1 MIHAKPGCK
10 APSAICLSKMTPIR
24 ASWLLV
30 AALSAGAVYFL
41 GVPAWVTLVT
51 FGCSILP
58 ALSGLI
64 SLKAGSLPRRRS
76 QELEA
81 GLWIVFATAVNASA
95 GAGAMSLFPIG
106 VFTAWQAG
114 DHRLTREM
122 AVFMC
127 VGLALSLLAAAGGLW
142 LHSHEAT
149 IIAIVYGSAGLIQTG
164 CLAVSAGYESRSP
177 PLRYSPLVQQA
188 SADMDLP
195 GRLQRA
201 EARVTRAEEA
211 RRKAENDAA
220 ASRQR
225 LEARTTFFAQTSH
238 ELRTPLNAI
247 VGFAEM
253 MRNQVYGPLP
263 KRYLEYAG
271 LIHEGGRNLSLL
283 VDDVLDLARI
293 ESGRFE
299 ISPELLS
306 LTDHADE
313 AVRFMSAEAARK
325 HIALERTGPDE
336 VEAYADVKAVR
347 QIALNLISN
356 ALKFTPERGRV
367 DVSVGETETG
377 AFLCVSDTGEGISKE
392 DLVRLSGV
400 FEQGEAG
407 KRHKGAGLGLSVV
420 RAFVDLHGG
429 RLDISNRP
437 EGGSQIAVFFP
448 GEPQARQQDVND
460 PPGVTGDGRD

>member
-1 MIHAKPGCK
+1 
-10 APSAICLSKMTPIR
+10 MTFIR

-30 AALSAGAVYFL
+30 AALSAGAVFVL
-41 GVPAWVTLVT
+41 GVPAWVTLVIL
-51 FGCSILP
+51 GCSILP
-58 ALSGLI
+58 VLSGLM
-64 SLKAGSLPRRRS
+64 SFQAWGMPQRRGR
-76 QELEA
+76 ELEA

-95 GAGAMSLFPIG
+95 GAGAMSLFPVG
-106 VFTAWQAG
+106 VLTAWQAG
-114 DHRLTREM
+114 DQRLTREM
-122 AVFMC
+122 ATFMFI
-127 VGLALSLLAAAGGLW
+127 GLAFSLLAAAGGLW
-142 LHSHEAT
+142 LHSHDAT
-149 IIAIVYGSAGLIQTG
+149 IIAIVYGAAGLIQAG
-164 CLAVSAGYESRSP
+164 CLAVSACNESRSP
-177 PLRYSPLVQQA
+177 QRRYAPPLQQA
-188 SADMDLP
+188 SADKDLP
-195 GRLQRA
+195 VRLRQA
-201 EARVTRAEEA
+201 EARLTCAEEA
-211 RRKAENDAA
+211 RKKAEHDAA

-263 KRYLEYAG
+263 SRYLEYAG

-336 VEAYADVKAVR
+336 VEAYADIKAVR

-367 DVSVGETETG
+367 DVSVGETATG
-377 AFLCVSDTGEGISKE
+377 AFLCVSDTGEGISKD

-400 FEQGEAG
+400 FEQGDAG

-429 RLDISNRP
+429 RLELANRP
-437 EGGSQIAVFFP
+437 EGGSQISVYFP
-448 GEPQARQQDVND
+448 GEFAAA
-460 PPGVTGDGRD
+460 PGVAARPSAAPDEGRD